1 MGLEL
6 VLELV
11 AETPKT
17 KNRENLTFAK
27 FSFFL
32 NDKKIYLF
40 GDYRRYLSKV

>member
-17 KNRENLTFAK
+17 QNRENLTFQQ
-27 FSFFL
+27 FYFFEQSYSMHSL
-32 NDKKIYLF
+32 W
-40 GDYRRYLSKV
+40 